1 MKETLNHTILV
12 VDDGEDEETKAIGKI
27 VGTIGVDIVCAASGA
42 EGIEKIQNASIP
54 FSLVISNQRMPGMK
68 GYEFLEKAREITPDT
83 VRVLVTGYSDMDA
96 IIGAVNRGAIHRY
109 ISKPWNSDAF
119 LNTVRSGLSH
129 YEVSREN
136 ERLLRLAKDQN
147 AKLYM
152 LNCDLKEKAEAHQK
166 VIEQLDREIAA
177 LTDQMDGDK
186 AMAGNRDNRSRERLE
201 ILLKENG
208 LLTREKLEAFHEE
221 ALGDLLEKFQDLA
234 ARNGF
239 SLPES
244 VDEL

>member
-1 MKETLNHTILV
+1 MKGKFNHTILV
-12 VDDGEDEETKAIGKI
+12 VDDEAKAIEKI
-27 VGTIGVDIVCAASGA
+27 VGTMGVDITCAAGGA

-54 FSLVISNQRMPGMK
+54 FSLIISNQRMPGMK

-83 VRVLVTGYSDMDA
+83 VRVLVTGDSDMDA
-96 IIGAVNRGAIHRY
+96 IIGAVNRGSIHRY
-109 ISKPWNSDAF
+109 ISKHWDSEEF

-152 LNCDLKEKAEAHQK
+152 LSCDLKEKTDADQK

-177 LTDQMDGDK
+177 LGGKNDAGK
-186 AMAGNRDNRSRERLE
+186 AMAGTQGNKSGDRLE
-201 ILLKENG
+201 TILKENG
-208 LLTREKLEAFHEE
+208 LLAQEKLDAFHGE

-239 SLPES
+239 PMPGS
-244 VDEL
+244 VDGIEG

>member
-1 MKETLNHTILV
+1 MEVKFNHTILV
-12 VDDGEDEETKAIGKI
+12 VDDGDDGVAKAIEKI
-27 VGTIGVDIVCAASGA
+27 VGTIGVDITCADSAA
-42 EGIEKIQNASIP
+42 EGIEKIQNASTP
-54 FSLVISNQRMPGMK
+54 FSLIILNQRMPGMK
-68 GYEFLEKAREITPDT
+68 GYDFLEKVREVTPDT
-83 VRVLVTGYSDMDA
+83 VRVLVAGDSDMDA
-96 IIGAVNRGAIHRY
+96 IIGAVNRGLIHRY
-109 ISKPWNSDAF
+109 ISKPWDSEEF

-152 LNCDLKEKAEAHQK
+152 LTCDLKEKTEADQK
-166 VIEQLDREIAA
+166 VIEQLDREITE
-177 LTDQMDGDK
+177 LTGKMDAGK
-186 AMAGNRDNRSRERLE
+186 AVEGTRENRSWERLE
-201 ILLKENG
+201 TMLKENG
-208 LLTREKLEAFHEE
+208 LLVREKLEAFHGE

-239 SLPES
+239 SMPGS

>member
-1 MKETLNHTILV
+1 MEEKFKHTILV
-12 VDDGEDEETKAIGKI
+12 VDDEEDGVAKAIEKI
-27 VGTIGVDIVCAASGA
+27 VETLGVDIACAASCA

-54 FSLVISNQRMPGMK
+54 FSLIISNQRMPGMK

-96 IIGAVNRGAIHRY
+96 IIDAVNRGSIHRY
-109 ISKPWNSDAF
+109 ISKPWNSEEF

-152 LNCDLKEKAEAHQK
+152 LNCDLKEKTESDQK
-166 VIEQLDREIAA
+166 VIEQLDREIASLA
-177 LTDQMDGDK
+177 GKNDGGK
-186 AMAGNRDNRSRERLE
+186 AMAGNRENSSRQRLE
-201 ILLKENG
+201 TILKENG
-208 LLTREKLEAFHEE
+208 LLTQEKLDAFHGAAMGE
-221 ALGDLLEKFQDLA
+221 LLEQFQDLA

-239 SLPES
+239 SMS
-244 VDEL
+244 GSA